1 MNDSPNN
8 PERHYTWADYVTWDD
23 SQRWEIIRG
32 KPYLM
37 SPSPSSRHQIVV
49 RELCRQMANYFHRQA
64 CTLFVSPMDVRL
76 SDEDIVQPDL
86 MVVCDPK
93 QVALTHIEGP
103 PALAVEILSSQSATR
118 DRLLKLDL
126 YAEAGVKEYWIVTPW
141 PALVEILVLDGRYF
155 RVHKVFG
162 KDQTLVSPTFP
173 ELKVQLGL
181 VFDFPLEPGEEP
193 LHEPPPPPYRTGSPA
208 LPH

>member
-1 MNDSPNN
+1 MTVLNAATCETTTRRPGDW
-8 PERHYTWADYVTWDD
+8 HALADRVLAGHQVTAA
-23 SQRWEIIRG
+23 E
-32 KPYLM
+32 
-37 SPSPSSRHQIVV
+37 
-49 RELCRQMANYFHRQA
+49 
-64 CTLFVSPMDVRL
+64 
-76 SDEDIVQPDL
+76 
-86 MVVCDPK
+86 
-93 QVALTHIEGP
+93 
-103 PALAVEILSSQSATR
+103 AVEILSSQSATR

-181 VFDFPLEPGEEP
+181 VFDFPLEP
-193 LHEPPPPPYRTGSPA
+193 R
-208 LPH
+208 PHAKTRCEMRVRGKGILEFTKLSICRGTKIWKYSFRRGGPFQFRACRPRLWTYVPFGKTDLS